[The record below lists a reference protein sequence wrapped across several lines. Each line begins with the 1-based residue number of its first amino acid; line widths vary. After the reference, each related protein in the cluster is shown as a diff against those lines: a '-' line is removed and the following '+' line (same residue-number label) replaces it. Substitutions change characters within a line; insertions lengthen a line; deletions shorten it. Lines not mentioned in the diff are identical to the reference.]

1 MGDDQGRSPIRGRWF
16 RYGALLAALL
26 IAGLFFA
33 LRGDRGHRLLR
44 EAVRQYYALV
54 GDTGGPLTVVDRGT
68 WEEIEPG
75 VELHRL
81 VVTRPKNLSDV
92 TVVAVR
98 IDPSRHDFV
107 VRNVTAPGE
116 LVRDVADREGA
127 VAAINGSYFDP
138 AGKPLGLLI
147 SDGVTLSGR
156 LAKVPGRAVFGV
168 RAGTPFVADAR
179 GLSLQGV
186 TQALQTT
193 PQLVRGGAEEQG
205 FDEPWRVDRR
215 AAVCVDGAGRVIF
228 AATDTLLNGL
238 SFSEMAH
245 LMARAIDRGGLAC
258 EEGMT
263 LDGGTSAQ
271 VWTRGHD
278 GASVPGYTA
287 VPVVLLA
294 VPKSPP

>member
-1 MGDDQGRSPIRGRWF
+1 MGDDQGRSPFRGRWI
-16 RYGALLAALL
+16 RYGALFAALL
-26 IAGLFFA
+26 IAGVFFA
-33 LRGDRGHRLLR
+33 LGGDRGHRLLR
-44 EAVRQYYALV
+44 EGVRQYYALV

-92 TVVAVR
+92 TLVAVR
-98 IDPSRHDFV
+98 IDPDRHGFV
-107 VRNVTAPGE
+107 VRRADTGGE
-116 LVRDVADREGA
+116 FARDVGAAEGA

-138 AGKPLGLLI
+138 AGEPLGLLI

-156 LAKVPGRAVFGV
+156 LAQAPGRAVFGV
-168 RAGTPFVADAR
+168 RRGSPFVADAL
-179 GLSLQGV
+179 GLSLDGV

-193 PQLVRGGAEEQG
+193 PLLVRDGAEEQG

-215 AAVCVDGAGRVIF
+215 AAVCVDGEGRVIF

-238 SFSEMAH
+238 SFSELAH
-245 LMARAIDRGGLAC
+245 VMARSIDRGGLAC
-258 EEGMT
+258 RQGMT

-271 VWTRGHD
+271 LWTRDHGA
-278 GASVPGYTA
+278 ASVPGYTA

-294 VPKSPP
+294 VPKTTP

>member
-1 MGDDQGRSPIRGRWF
+1 MGDDQGISPTRGRWI

-26 IAGLFFA
+26 IVALFFG

-44 EAVRQYYALV
+44 EGVRQYYALV

-98 IDPSRHDFV
+98 IDPARHDLV
-107 VRNVTAPGE
+107 VRNANAPGE
-116 LVRDVADREGA
+116 LVRDLADREGA
-127 VAAINGSYFDP
+127 VTAINGSYFDP
-138 AGKPLGLLI
+138 SGQPLGLLI

-168 RAGTPFVADAR
+168 RSGTPFVADAQ
-179 GLSLQGV
+179 GLSLRNV

-193 PQLVRGGAEEQG
+193 PQLVRDGAEVQG

-228 AATDTLLNGL
+228 AVTDTLLNGL

-245 LMARAIDRGGLAC
+245 LMARSVGRGGLAC
-258 EEGMT
+258 DDGMT

-271 VWTRGHD
+271 LWTRGHD
-278 GASVPGYTA
+278 GASVPGYTT

-294 VPKSPP
+294 VPKSTP